1 MLPAPFRIPSH
12 WPLAS
17 NFTSVSLSANDNDNN
32 GMIPGAVHRSPG
44 IYLTGEENPWTFQ
57 LGNHDEDCEQSLP
70 QRGIPYLQMRS
81 VVLHSMSGREQE
93 RKGWIGK
100 SKLRFF
106 FCYVNCRQ
114 AEHSVMSR
122 LLYITFQ
129 LISFPHFDILECV
142 YPDGFHGTP
151 SHWLLF
157 SADIYYFHFIAYVLK
172 YWLC

>member
-1 MLPAPFRIPSH
+1 MKTVRTVITSKGDPLPPNEVS
-12 WPLAS
+12 S
-17 NFTSVSLSANDNDNN
+17 FTQHV
-32 GMIPGAVHRSPG
+32 
-44 IYLTGEENPWTFQ
+44 
-57 LGNHDEDCEQSLP
+57 
-70 QRGIPYLQMRS
+70 
-81 VVLHSMSGREQE
+81 
-93 RKGWIGK
+93 RKGAGK
-100 SKLRFF
+100 EGLDWQIQTKIFFYYQDMKL

-122 LLYITFQ
+122 LLYITFP